1 MRELILR
8 QARSGD
14 GAGLARIWIDGAAHY
29 ASLAPEAFQV
39 PRAEGLA
46 EWLEQEALSTETYSH
61 VAVLDDEL
69 VGHVWAAVLPPSAQ
83 AAWQMLRDLTHT
95 RLTIHWLGVLGAH
108 RRQGIGTRL
117 MVAAESWGRNRG
129 AEVAGFSTYVAGP
142 LAVPFYERGMGY
154 RRQGLY
160 FTKRL

>member
-1 MRELILR
+1 MTELLLR
-8 QARSGD
+8 QARPGD
-14 GAGLARIWIDGAAHY
+14 GAGLARIWIDGATHY

-39 PRAEGLA
+39 PQAEGLA
-46 EWLEQEALSTETYSH
+46 EWLEHEALSAETYSH

-83 AAWQMLRDLTHT
+83 AAWQMLRDLCRT
-95 RLTIHWLGVLGAH
+95 RLTIHWLGVLRAH
-108 RRQGIGTRL
+108 RRQGVGTRL
-117 MVAAESWGRNRG
+117 MTAAESWGRGRG

-142 LAVPFYERGMGY
+142 LSVPFYERGMGY